1 VAALF
6 RWLPES
12 CRQLCAILWA
22 SATTFGLNNKSSAEL
37 QDAPLAAKIRVRAQG
52 KDRRVRL
59 CAHLNVNL
67 DEIARTLD
75 NVHTLAKA

>member
-1 VAALF
+1 MKSRCRKDAAFL
-6 RWLPES
+6 WM
-12 CRQLCAILWA
+12 LC
-22 SATTFGLNNKSSAEL
+22 GP
-37 QDAPLAAKIRVRAQG
+37 QKIRVRAKG
-52 KDRRVRL
+52 KDQRVRL

>member
-1 VAALF
+1 M
-6 RWLPES
+6 
-12 CRQLCAILWA
+12 
-22 SATTFGLNNKSSAEL
+22 
-37 QDAPLAAKIRVRAQG
+37 QDALWAAKIRVRAQG